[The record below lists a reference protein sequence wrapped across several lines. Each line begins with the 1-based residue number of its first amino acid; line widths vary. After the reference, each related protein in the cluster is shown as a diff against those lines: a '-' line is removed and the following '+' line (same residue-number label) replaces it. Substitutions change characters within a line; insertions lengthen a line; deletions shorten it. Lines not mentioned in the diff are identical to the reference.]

1 MNKIISIARA
11 SGLLQMVI
19 FYFGYLFTFNID
31 LLLFLICNFLNWEL
45 NSLLKYKVFSPIF
58 GKNDIPLL
66 GKGIRPK
73 GAKNCGWFLRKKP
86 TYHKYPQSYGM
97 PSGHSQGVAF
107 FSTLG
112 IMYLL
117 NNRKNDNKKLIII
130 IGCLLLACFTLFVMY
145 SRVLFKC
152 HTIEQ
157 TIIGSL
163 IGICLALI
171 LFKYKNKIKNKLKK
185 YKNHELILFLLSS
198 SIMIFIIFLKK

>member
-1 MNKIISIARA
+1 MECHRGIHRV
-11 SGLLQMVI
+11 LL
-19 FYFGYLFTFNID
+19 
-31 LLLFLICNFLNWEL
+31 
-45 NSLLKYKVFSPIF
+45 
-58 GKNDIPLL
+58 
-66 GKGIRPK
+66 
-73 GAKNCGWFLRKKP
+73 
-86 TYHKYPQSYGM
+86 
-97 PSGHSQGVAF
+97 

-117 NNRKNDNKKLIII
+117 NNIKNDNKKLIII

-185 YKNHELILFLLSS
+185 YKNYELIFFLLSS
-198 SIMIFIIFLKK
+198 FIMIFIIFLK